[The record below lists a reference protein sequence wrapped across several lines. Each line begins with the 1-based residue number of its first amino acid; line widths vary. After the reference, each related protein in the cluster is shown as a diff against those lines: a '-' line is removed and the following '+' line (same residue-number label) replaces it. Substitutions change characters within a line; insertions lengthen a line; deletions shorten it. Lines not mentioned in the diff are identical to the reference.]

1 MVASFPG
8 QMAMTAAK
16 AQTVAVTG
24 DFEQLVRE
32 HARFVFRVAYSVL
45 RNHHDA
51 EDAAQETFV
60 RVLRQRGKLEA
71 VEDPR
76 AWIGTIAWRTA
87 VERRRR
93 GAEVEL
99 DVAAEFIVEM
109 RARGA
114 SAEQI
119 VEQQQMTD
127 MLWAMVETLPAE
139 LRDALTLSTVQE
151 MTSAEAAAAL
161 GIPEGTVRNR
171 VHRAKEM
178 LRQKLGAALE
188 RRK

>member
-16 AQTVAVTG
+16 VQTIAVTG
-24 DFEQLVRE
+24 DVERVIRE
-32 HARFVFRVAYSVL
+32 HARYVFRVAYSVL

-60 RVLRQRGKLEA
+60 RVLRQRKRLEE

-87 VERRRR
+87 VERRRPTS
-93 GAEVEL
+93 EVDL
-99 DVAAEFIVEM
+99 DVGADFIREM
-109 RARGA
+109 RAQGA

-119 VEQQQMTD
+119 VEQQQMSGL
-127 MLWAMVETLPAE
+127 LWSMVESLPTE

-151 MTSAEAAAAL
+151 MTSAEAAAVL
-161 GIPEGTVRNR
+161 GIPEGTIRNR

-178 LRQKLGAALE
+178 LRQKLAPALE